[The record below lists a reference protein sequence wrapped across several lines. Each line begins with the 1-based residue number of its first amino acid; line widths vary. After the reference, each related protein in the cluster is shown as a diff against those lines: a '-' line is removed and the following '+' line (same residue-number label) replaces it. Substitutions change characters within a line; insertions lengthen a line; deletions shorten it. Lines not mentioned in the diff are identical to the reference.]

1 MLGGFR
7 VKASKAFVASA
18 FTVLEPS
25 HHVRK
30 PELAT
35 WGSWKESEVLGL
47 RSQPTARSVAVTPS
61 QSRAN
66 RPASLK
72 GNVRSASMV
81 LFSPCVLTDS
91 LRPHGRQHA
100 RLPSATGCSSC
111 CTVVLISRA
120 SKVLLRI
127 LQARFQQY
135 LNRELPDVQ
144 AGFGKGRGTGDL
156 PACCGAEGSR
166 SSWVLPKCPPTE
178 S

>member
-35 WGSWKESEVLGL
+35 WSGWKEGEVLGL
-47 RSQPTARSVAVTPS
+47 RSQPTARPVAITPS

-66 RPASLK
+66 RPAGLK
-72 GNVRSASMV
+72 GSVRSASMV
-81 LFSPCVLTDS
+81 LFSPYVLLDS

-100 RLPSATGCSSC
+100 RLPS
-111 CTVVLISRA
+111 VLISRA
-120 SKVLLRI
+120 SKVLLKI

-135 LNRELPDVQ
+135 VNRELPDVQ
-144 AGFGKGRGTGDL
+144 AGFGKGRGTRDL
-156 PACCGAEGSR
+156 PACCGAKGSR
-166 SSWVLPKCPPTE
+166 SSWVLPKCQPTE